1 MSPLVLE
8 QKGNHTMT
16 QFLPAL
22 VIALVAAQAPPA
34 KPAARTTP
42 NAQAA
47 AQADFQKRTQA
58 YLELREALA
67 KKLEPLSPTASAS
80 DLQARQQALAAALR
94 TARANARQGD
104 LIPLSVQEQIRAVVM
119 ADFRRREPAAKRAT
133 LEEVPQ
139 GPLPGINKTYPE
151 QAALPTAP
159 PLLLAN
165 LPRLPDNLQYRFF
178 GRHVVLLDGDT
189 EIVVDY
195 VRDCLP
201 R

>member
-1 MSPLVLE
+1 
-8 QKGNHTMT
+8 MT
-16 QFLPAL
+16 QFLPAF
-22 VIALVAAQAPPA
+22 VIVMVAVQTAPA
-34 KPAARTTP
+34 KPAARTAP
-42 NAQAA
+42 NPQAA
-47 AQADFQKRTQA
+47 AQADFQKRTLA
-58 YLELREALA
+58 YIELRESLA

-94 TARANARQGD
+94 TARASAQQGD
-104 LIPLSVQEQIRAVVM
+104 LIPTPVQEQIRETVKS
-119 ADFRRREPAAKRAT
+119 DLRRREPAAKRAT

-151 QAALPTAP
+151 QAALPTIP
-159 PLLLAN
+159 PLLLAS

-178 GRHVVLLDGDT
+178 GRHLVILDGDT

-201 R
+201 Q

>member
-1 MSPLVLE
+1 
-8 QKGNHTMT
+8 MT

-22 VIALVAAQAPPA
+22 MIATVVVQTPPA
-34 KPAARTTP
+34 KPEGRQAP

-47 AQADFQKRTQA
+47 AQAEFQKRTLA
-58 YLELREALA
+58 YLELRESLA
-67 KKLEPLSPTASAS
+67 KKLQPLSPTPSAS

-94 TARANARQGD
+94 TARANAHQGD
-104 LIPLSVQEQIRAVVM
+104 MIPVLVQEQIRQTVQ
-119 ADFRRREPAAKRAT
+119 ADLRRRAPAAKRAT

-151 QAALPTAP
+151 QAALPTVPA
-159 PLLLAN
+159 LLLAS
-165 LPRLPDNLQYRFF
+165 LPHLPDNLQYRFF
-178 GRHVVLLDGDT
+178 GRHVVLLHGDT

-201 R
+201 QS

>member
-1 MSPLVLE
+1 
-8 QKGNHTMT
+8 MT
-16 QFLPAL
+16 PFLPAL
-22 VIALVAAQAPPA
+22 VIAVIAAQTPPA
-34 KPAARTTP
+34 SQATRPTP

-47 AQADFQKRTQA
+47 AQADFQKRTRD
-58 YLELREALA
+58 YLELRQSLA

-94 TARANARQGD
+94 TARANAKQGD
-104 LIPLSVQEQIRAVVM
+104 LIPVPVQHQIREVVQ
-119 ADFRRREPAAKRAT
+119 ADLKRREPAAKRAT

-151 QAALPTAP
+151 QAALPTIPA
-159 PLLLAN
+159 LLLAS
-165 LPRLPDNLQYRFF
+165 LPPLPDNLQYRFF
-178 GRHVVLLDGDT
+178 GRHCVLLDGDT

>member
-1 MSPLVLE
+1 
-8 QKGNHTMT
+8 MT

-22 VIALVAAQAPPA
+22 LIATMAVQAPAGKTPV
-34 KPAARTTP
+34 RTTP
-42 NAQAA
+42 NPDAA
-47 AQADFQKRTQA
+47 AQADFQKRTNA
-58 YLELREALA
+58 YLQLRESLA

-104 LIPLSVQEQIRAVVM
+104 MIPVAVQNQIRQTVQ
-119 ADFRRREPAAKRAT
+119 ADLQRREPAAKRAT

-151 QAALPTAP
+151 QAALPTIP
-159 PLLLAN
+159 PLLLAS

-178 GRHVVLLDGDT
+178 GRHMVLLDGDT

-195 VRDCLP
+195 IRDCLP

>member
-1 MSPLVLE
+1 
-8 QKGNHTMT
+8 MT
-16 QFLPAL
+16 HFLAAL
-22 VIALVAAQAPPA
+22 AFATVAVQTTTARPPA
-34 KPAARTTP
+34 PAVP
-42 NAQAA
+42 NQQAA
-47 AQADFQKRTQA
+47 AQAEFQKRLHA
-58 YLELREALA
+58 YLELRESLG

-80 DLQARQQALAAALR
+80 DLQSRQQALAAALR
-94 TARANARQGD
+94 AARANAKQGD
-104 LIPLSVQEQIRAVVM
+104 LIPVAIQEQIRQTIQ
-119 ADFRRREPAAKRAT
+119 ADLKRREPAAKRAT

-151 QAALPTAP
+151 QAALPTVPA
-159 PLLLAN
+159 LMLAS

-195 VRDCLP
+195 VQNSVP